1 MALVD
6 IHVGLS
12 DTRGVAD
19 DVLPDIPP
27 PANLFPAGPGSP
39 PSAAPVGAVGAAVAA
54 ADPAELG
61 SGDLARVELQV
72 RKILAAAQ
80 RRTAK
85 EILLGEN
92 APNGSPVIDSM
103 SAVFV
108 LQTVDK
114 VLGGGIVPRL
124 RGNSTP
130 DDFRSTEALAALLG
144 KFLRRRQATA

>member
-1 MALVD
+1 M
-6 IHVGLS
+6 
-12 DTRGVAD
+12 AD

-27 PANLFPAGPGSP
+27 PANLFPPASGPPQQQP
-39 PSAAPVGAVGAAVAA
+39 PAPASAVGAALAA

-61 SGDLARVELQV
+61 SGDLPRVERQV
-72 RKILAAAQ
+72 REILGAAQ
-80 RRTAK
+80 RRPAQD
-85 EILLGEN
+85 LLQGEK
-92 APNGSPVIDSM
+92 AANGSPIIDSM

-108 LQTVDK
+108 LQIVDK

-144 KFLRRRQATA
+144 KYLRRRAAIA